1 MFSMFLK
8 LIIYIFLA
16 HMCNTPIKNACAC
29 NKKQWSISM
38 AFPLGCCD
46 HNILCVTMTITT

>member
-1 MFSMFLK
+1 
-8 LIIYIFLA
+8 
-16 HMCNTPIKNACAC
+16 MCNTLIKNACAC